1 MTPPTDE
8 LDAFRNRYAPRPP
21 RLDPDQ
27 PALERRR
34 QTYRLDEGDGIRLL
48 EPAPAADVRMGRP
61 PTIRDTL
68 GINRYLWV
76 IDARGIPYII
86 ERDTP
91 ALDGELPK
99 HTNLTGG
106 EEAYIGG
113 EMWFAALDELHLS
126 GGSGRYAPANSAQL
140 EDAVRVFESF
150 GYAVTSLG
158 WNDNWGRARRSAL

>member
-34 QTYRLDEGDGIRLL
+34 QILLLGAGDGVRFL
-48 EPAPAADVRMGRP
+48 ELAPATDVRVGHP
-61 PTIRDTL
+61 PTRRIPASHT
-68 GINRYLWV
+68 YLWV
-76 IDARGIPYII
+76 IDVRGVPYIA
-86 ERDTP
+86 ERRIS
-91 ALDGELPK
+91 ALDGNLPK

-106 EEAYIGG
+106 SEAYVGG
-113 EMWFAALDELHLS
+113 EMWFASPDSIYLS
-126 GGSGRYAPANSAQL
+126 GGSGRYHPVSDAQL

-158 WNDNWGRARRSAL
+158 WNYDVDQALRKWRM